1 MLPTGASAVSFTVG
15 RVGAHCAPG
24 RSAASSV
31 RSGVGAEECRVWGA
45 ARAGLTR
52 ALLRIVLLVSHHGDV
67 S

>member
-31 RSGVGAEECRVWGA
+31 RSGVGAGGVPRVGCGACRVDARTA
-45 ARAGLTR
+45 AHRTACV
-52 ALLRIVLLVSHHGDV
+52 ASW
-67 S
+67 